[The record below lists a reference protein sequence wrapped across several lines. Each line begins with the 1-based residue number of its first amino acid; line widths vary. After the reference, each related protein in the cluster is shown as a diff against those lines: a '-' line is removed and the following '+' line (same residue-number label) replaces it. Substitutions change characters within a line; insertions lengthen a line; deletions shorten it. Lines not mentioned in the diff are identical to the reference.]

1 MVEIDN
7 ERLVFVDVTNEK
19 TLDGKYLYKLYFS
32 NDSSVVWGDY
42 WNVVPCSIIPDIHP
56 LRNALSSIVEFKSD
70 IEYNLAKT
78 NSCFSMQDAI
88 DGIIALL
95 FTSPRA
101 ENVLVLRFDETKP
114 EVLDKLKNG
123 GIEISKD
130 YLLDQTDDIVN
141 ATIRQLEQ
149 LQAEENDDNDG
160 FEDF

>member
-1 MVEIDN
+1 M
-7 ERLVFVDVTNEK
+7 
-19 TLDGKYLYKLYFS
+19 
-32 NDSSVVWGDY
+32 
-42 WNVVPCSIIPDIHP
+42 
-56 LRNALSSIVEFKSD
+56 
-70 IEYNLAKT
+70 
-78 NSCFSMQDAI
+78 
-88 DGIIALL
+88 
-95 FTSPRA
+95 
-101 ENVLVLRFDETKP
+101 LRFDETKP